1 MGQVCNCH
9 LRTLQLAGYK
19 PAPRSFQ
26 KEIQMTAFQ
35 IHDTAELISPSLVV
49 FHERL
54 VANLEEMIRIA
65 GGPENL
71 CPHCKTHKT
80 REIVEMQVRLG
91 INYHKCATIAE
102 AEMLAEV
109 GVQEVL
115 IAYQMVGPNVKRFR
129 QLVDK
134 FPATRFACLV
144 DNPMSAT
151 ALEEAI
157 TGADRC
163 VGVLIDL
170 DSGMNR
176 TGIELGPQA
185 IELCEMLLSMDKIEV
200 DGLHWYDG
208 HNRQVDEHER
218 AVAVNT
224 GWNQFI
230 KFRDQLLMSGLPVN
244 RIVAA
249 GSGSF
254 PILAEKSEPNLILS
268 PGTTTYW
275 DADLHER
282 FPEMNFKPALGILT
296 RVISCNR
303 HGHLTLDVGHKSC
316 AADQPAGK
324 RLHFP
329 TIPDAKELLQSEEHL
344 VIETK
349 AKLKLGDSVVA
360 IPRHACPAS
369 AVHKF
374 AYVVKDGQVSETWN
388 IAARD
393 RVLSI

>member
-1 MGQVCNCH
+1 M
-9 LRTLQLAGYK
+9 
-19 PAPRSFQ
+19 SDD
-26 KEIQMTAFQ
+26 FQ

-65 GGPENL
+65 GGPEKL

-109 GVQEVL
+109 GVHEVL
-115 IAYQMVGPNVKRFR
+115 IAYQMVGPNLKRFR

-134 FPATRFACLV
+134 FPSTRFATLI
-144 DNPMSAT
+144 DNPASAN
-151 ALEEAI
+151 ALEAI
-157 TGADRC
+157 MDGSQHNAG
-163 VGVLIDL
+163 VGP
-170 DSGMNR
+170 R
-176 TGIELGPQA
+176 A
-185 IELCEMLLSMDKIEV
+185 IELCEMLLSMDKIEI

-208 HNRQVDEHER
+208 HNRQTDEYERKIAVD
-218 AVAVNT
+218 T

-230 KFRDQLLMSGLPVN
+230 KFRDQLLMSGLPVK

-296 RVISCNR
+296 RVISANR
-303 HGHLTLDVGHKSC
+303 RGHVTLDVGHKSC

-324 RLHFP
+324 RLFFP

-349 AKLKLGDSVVA
+349 AELKLGDTVVA

-374 AYVVKDGQVSETWN
+374 AYVIKEANLAETWN

-393 RVLSI
+393 RMLTI